1 MGVRRLQKVLWS
13 LAAGAAVFAL
23 GFYISEGSLRPKAST
38 KRFWQAAREA
48 GKPWWRFLHG
58 YFYARWPLGY
68 IGSAIG
74 ERGELRWLRPIFA
87 PFLLKLLSPRRWA
100 NGYHGKVMLAESVK
114 RLITVREEV
123 DITVPERVIPFK
135 SARELVL
142 SQPNPIVVLNCPC
155 RAARENPCQPLAVC
169 LVIGE
174 PFASFVLEHNAS
186 GARAITPEEAVEILE
201 AEARRGHVHH
211 AFFKEA
217 MLDRFYAI
225 CNCCSCCCGAIQAQ
239 RNGTPMLVSSGY
251 VSQLEET
258 RCIACGA
265 CVQACPFEAIALNG
279 QVTIDGTTCM
289 GCGVCVAA
297 CPEGALSLVRDESKP
312 APLEIPT

>member
-1 MGVRRLQKVLWS
+1 MRLLKKALVG
-13 LAAGAAVFAL
+13 LAAGVGFLVL
-23 GFYISEGSLRPKAST
+23 GFFISEGGLRPKAST
-38 KRFWQAAREA
+38 RRFWQAAREA

-74 ERGELRWLRPIFA
+74 ERGELRWLRPIFG
-87 PFLLKLLSPRRWA
+87 PFLLKLLRPSRWA
-100 NGYHGKVMLAESVK
+100 DGYHGKVMPTESVK
-114 RLITVREEV
+114 RLVTIREAI
-123 DITVPERVIPFK
+123 DMTVPEQVIPFK
-135 SARELVL
+135 SARDLIL
-142 SQPNPIVVLNCPC
+142 SQPRHIVVLNCPC
-155 RAARENPCQPLAVC
+155 RAARKNPCKPLDVC
-169 LVIGE
+169 LIIGE
-174 PFASFVLEHNAS
+174 PFASFVLEHNTS

-239 RNGTPMLVSSGY
+239 RNGTPMLISSGY
-251 VSQLEET
+251 VSRLEEG

-265 CVQACPFEAIALNG
+265 CVRACPFKAITLNG
-279 QVTIDGTTCM
+279 QITIDRATCM
-289 GCGVCVAA
+289 GCGVCVTT

-312 APLEIPT
+312 APLEIPA